1 LDTGKLVVLILDHHE
16 AYISWEEYERNVEVI
31 AHNAGNKGLM
41 VRRAVRRGAALLN
54 GLLRC
59 GHCGRKIQVN
69 YAKGTHR
76 YFCVGANKADGVGTV
91 YHSGQRVRIRR

>member
-1 LDTGKLVVLILDHHE
+1 MRGLRQTQENWSVLILDHHE
-16 AYISWEEYERNVEVI
+16 GYISWAEYERNGEVI

-59 GHCGRKIQVN
+59 GHCGRKMQVN
-69 YAKGTHR
+69 YANGTHR
-76 YFCVGANKADGVGTV
+76 YFCVGANQVNGVG
-91 YHSGQRVRIRR
+91 HLLPRS